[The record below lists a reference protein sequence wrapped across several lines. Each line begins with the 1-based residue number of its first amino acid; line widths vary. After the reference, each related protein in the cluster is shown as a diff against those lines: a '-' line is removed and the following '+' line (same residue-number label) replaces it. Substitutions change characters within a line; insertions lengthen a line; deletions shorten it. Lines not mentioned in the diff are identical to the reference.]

1 MYYSGTGVPKNFIR
15 AYSWWS
21 MAKTNGVKQAAE
33 GIDTLKPMLTPQQLA
48 EGQALAIKCYESNY
62 KDCD

>member
-1 MYYSGTGVPKNFIR
+1 
-15 AYSWWS
+15 
-21 MAKTNGVKQAAE
+21 MAKTNGDKQAAE